1 MARRFR
7 TSSHLRYHSEVAST
21 FLDYVMTAPSSFF
34 LLHSAASG
42 DIRLHNCRRCQ
53 TSKPRFY
60 ARKAERFVSHPISR
74 PDSEND
80 FPPATIFLSL
90 ISCLRCRQRANAI
103 CKRGTGRSLLLANV
117 QPEADSRRP
126 NPCLRRLAP
135 PRSRILDGLD
145 HVSLLQVP
153 YR

>member
-7 TSSHLRYHSEVAST
+7 ASSHLRYHSEVAFT
-21 FLDYVMTAPSSFF
+21 FLGYVMTAPSSFC
-34 LLHSAASG
+34 LLHSAASE
-42 DIRLHNCRRCQ
+42 DIRLHHCRRCQ
-53 TSKPRFY
+53 TSKPRFC
-60 ARKAERFVSHPISR
+60 AREAERY
-74 PDSEND
+74 
-80 FPPATIFLSL
+80 
-90 ISCLRCRQRANAI
+90 RQRVNAI